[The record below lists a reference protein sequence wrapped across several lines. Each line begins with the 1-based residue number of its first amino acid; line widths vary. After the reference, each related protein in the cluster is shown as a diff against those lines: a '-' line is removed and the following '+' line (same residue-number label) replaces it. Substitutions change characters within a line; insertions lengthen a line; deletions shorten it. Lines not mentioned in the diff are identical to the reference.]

1 MKDLKGIAAVR
12 RARWSS
18 MALAGLVAGCAVN
31 QGADG
36 GLVAG
41 WNLNEV
47 RAGVEDLSADFGK
60 GNLSL
65 AGLDGNWTLYSGTMA
80 NAIDGWLPGE
90 ALGLR
95 GSALNGSELRFNL
108 DSALAHDAVFS
119 FATMRS
125 STGFSQLRL
134 DVFDGSG
141 WNAYWTGVVGEAW
154 DVASIAL
161 EPSRFDR
168 FDPRFRLVI
177 DGAVSPQGTIR
188 FDNFRV
194 DTFVVPGPA
203 SVALLLAAPLV
214 VGGRRRGVNSL
225 AGR

>member
-1 MKDLKGIAAVR
+1 MTDLKGNAAVR

-18 MALAGLVAGCAVN
+18 MALAGLVAGGALN

-41 WNLNEV
+41 WNLNELRMDAV
-47 RAGVEDLSADFGK
+47 DVPADSGK

-65 AGLDGNWTLYSGTMA
+65 AGVKGDWTLFSGTKA

-95 GSALNGSELRFNL
+95 GLALNGSELQFHFDAVL
-108 DSALAHDAVFS
+108 PHDAVFS

-134 DVFDGSG
+134 DVFDGSD
-141 WNAYWTGVVGEAW
+141 WNPYWTGQVGEAW

-161 EPSRFDR
+161 EPSKFSRFA
-168 FDPRFRLVI
+168 PRFRLVI
-177 DGAVSPQGTIR
+177 DDAVTPQGTIR

-194 DTFVVPGPA
+194 DTFTVPGPA
-203 SVALLLAAPLV
+203 SVALLLAAPMAGV
-214 VGGRRRGVNSL
+214 SRRRGVCSL